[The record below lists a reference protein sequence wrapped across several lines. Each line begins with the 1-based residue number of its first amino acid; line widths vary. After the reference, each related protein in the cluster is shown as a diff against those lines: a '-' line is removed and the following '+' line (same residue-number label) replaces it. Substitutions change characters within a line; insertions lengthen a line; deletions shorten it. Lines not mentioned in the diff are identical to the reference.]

1 MRQFQKILHPMVAVG
16 ILAATTSSIAL
27 AQNPVPKVA
36 VINVVQLLEESDPG
50 KQGIN
55 DLKELQKIKS
65 DGRNALRSEVQQ
77 IRSQLTEGQFS
88 LSEDKLAEL
97 QKQLED
103 KGIALQRFNDDAAR
117 ELQKSQE
124 KMLEGIQSLV
134 MPIINAVGEEYG
146 YTMIFNKFE
155 SGLVYAS
162 DAIDI
167 TPLVMERL
175 NQSAAADEATA
186 DAPSADDPSSG
197 S

>member
-1 MRQFQKILHPMVAVG
+1 MRQLQRMIRLAVTVG
-16 ILAATTSSIAL
+16 LVLGFTSSVVT
-27 AQNPVPKVA
+27 AQEASKFA

-50 KQGIN
+50 RQGIE
-55 DLKELQKIKS
+55 DLKTLQKTKT
-65 DGRNALRSEVQQ
+65 DERNALRATIQELRTKIS
-77 IRSQLTEGQFS
+77 EGQFS

-103 KGIALQRFNDDAAR
+103 KGIELQRFNDDTSR
-117 ELQKSQE
+117 ELQTRQE
-124 KMLEGIQSLV
+124 QMLTNIQELV
-134 MPIINAVGEEYG
+134 MPIINQVGQEFG

-167 TPLVMERL
+167 TAEVMKRL
-175 NQSAAADEATA
+175 NDHAAAEG
-186 DAPSADDPSSG
+186 APAEDSSSG